1 MYCNYRR
8 DMDDMSS
15 FTVRRGTRSDLSRY
29 KVGSGMIDYRRKY
42 TFSPVLLVD
51 ERYRQIRSEIFE
63 MDRILG
69 NIILSDKDYVSSM
82 RDAFSANITST
93 LNEDGATVGF
103 ADIMDLVNLLHEVD
117 ADEIYEMTG
126 LKREI
131 VNYIRT
137 FISASRGG
145 SMPWNVGGIIRVHA
159 RLMEGV
165 YSDIEPGVLRSD
177 SYIIPDPSGQPKVVT
192 CPPEFIKV
200 ELQSLLQW
208 VRNTPFDPIATAV
221 IFFAE
226 FVGIRPFK
234 HGNNRVG
241 STLAQLI
248 MCTMGLKKIGFTKYE
263 VWVYENRERFQNLL
277 AYCLREQNYAPLI
290 VHICES
296 IHDAYVEAIERLSKK
311 NVLSNADAH
320 MKIIAQRAKDIGSE
334 FSVSDCCRWIPDVK
348 EQTVRSKLNALVE
361 CGVLDRK
368 GNTRNT
374 RYKFIEPFSELTNPL
389 VDIAEDEV

>member
-29 KVGSGMIDYRRKY
+29 KVGSGMMDYRRKY

-145 SMPWNVGGIIRVHA
+145 SMPWNVGGIIRVHT

-200 ELQSLLQW
+200 ELQSFLQW

-263 VWVYENRERFQNLL
+263 VWVYENRDRFQNLL

-311 NVLSNADAH
+311 NILSNADAH